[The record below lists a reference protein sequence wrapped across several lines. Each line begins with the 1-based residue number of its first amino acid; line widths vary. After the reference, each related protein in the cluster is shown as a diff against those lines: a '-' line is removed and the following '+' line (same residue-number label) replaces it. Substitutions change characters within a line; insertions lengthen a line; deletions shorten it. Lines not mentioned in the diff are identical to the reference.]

1 MLAVSGKFKRGPK
14 RAVRRWLKKLWLAL
28 GILFCGAVL
37 LVAPYDLY
45 TAWRFHAIYS
55 QGRLG
60 RLVGVYGWVSYEMH
74 PVAFWSLFLF
84 DVIMTV
90 VLMVVAVLVVWQIRI
105 ERSVWRKRKAQPP
118 VDDAIRQSM
127 SER

>member
-1 MLAVSGKFKRGPK
+1 
-14 RAVRRWLKKLWLAL
+14 VRRWLKKLWLAL

-45 TAWRFHAIYS
+45 TAWRFHAIYA
-55 QGRLG
+55 L
-60 RLVGVYGWVSYEMH
+60 YGWVSYEMH
-74 PVAFWSLFLF
+74 PVAFRWLFLF
-84 DVIMTV
+84 DVIVTV
-90 VLMVVAVLVVWQIRI
+90 VLMVVAMLVVWQIRI
-105 ERSVWRKRKAQPP
+105 ECSVWRKRKAWPP

>member
-1 MLAVSGKFKRGPK
+1 
-14 RAVRRWLKKLWLAL
+14 VRRWIKKLWLAL

-55 QGRLG
+55 RSRLS
-60 RLVGVYGWVSYEMH
+60 RFVGVYGWVSYEQH
-74 PVAFWSLFLF
+74 PVAFWWLFVF